1 MSSSAEARTHLDG
14 DVALGN
20 LPHVEP
26 NGGDHVF
33 IELTTLQERWKGEGR
48 GRGPCCVAAHAHTH
62 PLASSSDCITTVIY
76 FTRQCHPNIT
86 L

>member
-1 MSSSAEARTHLDG
+1 MSHSCEGEGQGGGGRLTLMSSSAEARTHLDG

-33 IELTTLQERWKGEGR
+33 IELTTLQERWKGGAGEGTMLR
-48 GRGPCCVAAHAHTH
+48 RC
-62 PLASSSDCITTVIY
+62 
-76 FTRQCHPNIT
+76 TRAYTPTSFQ
-86 L
+86 